1 MPHMTSPLADDKP
14 LLDPRPAPGWK
25 PPVAA
30 SRAAIILAL
39 VSVYLVWGSTYLAMR
54 IGLTGFAPFFMAGT
68 RFTIAGGLLMIVLL
82 MRGASLPTLRQWG
95 GAAIVGVL
103 LLSGGNGGVV
113 YAEQTVGSGLAALA
127 LATVPLLTALLA
139 GALGQW
145 PTGREWAGLVV
156 GFAGI
161 VLLNMDGGL
170 RASPTGAIAL
180 LLAASAW
187 AVGSVWSRKLPLP
200 PGMMDSAAEM
210 LCGGAALLALGACRH
225 EHWRAHPPFA
235 ACAALA
241 YLVFGAIAGF
251 SAYVYLLA
259 RVRPALATS
268 YAYVN
273 PVIAVALGAAFA
285 GEKITPVVFA
295 SGLLI
300 VGGVVLVAVGKKKKQ
315 GV

>member
-1 MPHMTSPLADDKP
+1 MTNPVADTEVLADRRRAQDRKEPLA
-14 LLDPRPAPGWK
+14 
-25 PPVAA
+25 A
-30 SRAAIILAL
+30 SQAAIILAL

-54 IGLTGFAPFFMAGT
+54 IGLTGFAPFLMAGT
-68 RFTIAGGLLMIVLL
+68 RFTIAGGLLMAVLL
-82 MRGASLPTLRQWG
+82 ARGASLPTAKEWG
-95 GAAIVGVL
+95 GAAIVGIL

-139 GALGQW
+139 GVWGQW
-145 PTGREWAGLVV
+145 PTAREWVGLAV

-170 RASPTGAIAL
+170 RASPLGATAL
-180 LLAASAW
+180 LVAAVSW
-187 AVGSVWSRKLPLP
+187 ALGSVWSRRLTLPQ
-200 PGMMDSAAEM
+200 GMMASAAEM
-210 LCGGAALLALGACRH
+210 LCGGAALLALGASQH
-225 EHWRAHPPFA
+225 EHWHAHPSRA
-235 ACAALA
+235 AIGALA

-273 PVIAVALGAAFA
+273 PVIAVALGAAFV
-285 GEKITPVVFA
+285 GEKITPVVFL

-300 VGGVVLVAVGKKKKQ
+300 VGGVVLVALGKTKRQ

>member
-1 MPHMTSPLADDKP
+1 MSSPLADSQP
-14 LLDPRPAPGWK
+14 LPDAGPAPAWK
-25 PPVAA
+25 EPLVS
-30 SRAAIILAL
+30 SRAGVILAL

-54 IGLTGFAPFFMAGT
+54 IGLTGFAPFLMAGT
-68 RFTIAGGLLMIVLL
+68 RFTIAGTLLMAVLL
-82 MRGASLPTLRQWG
+82 VRGASLPTARQWG

-139 GALGQW
+139 GIWGQW
-145 PTGREWAGLVV
+145 PTAREWVGLAV

-161 VLLNMDGGL
+161 ALLNTGGGL
-170 RASPTGAIAL
+170 RASPAGAIAL
-180 LLAASAW
+180 LLAAASW
-187 AVGSVWSRKLPLP
+187 ALGSVWSRRLPQP
-200 PGMMDSAAEM
+200 PGMMASAAGM
-210 LCGGAALLALGACRH
+210 LCGGATLLALGAARQ
-225 EHWRAHPPFA
+225 EHWHAHPSPA
-235 ACAALA
+235 SCAALA

-273 PVIAVALGAAFA
+273 PVVAVALGAAFA
-285 GEKITPVVFA
+285 GEKITPIVLV

-300 VGGVVLVAVGKKKKQ
+300 VAGVILVMGSKAKRQ
-315 GV
+315 AA

>member
-1 MPHMTSPLADDKP
+1 MNNPVADSKP
-14 LLDPRPAPGWK
+14 LPDDGPAPDWK
-25 PPVAA
+25 EPIPS
-30 SRAAIILAL
+30 SRAGVILAL

-54 IGLTGFAPFFMAGT
+54 IGLTGFAPFLMAGT
-68 RFTIAGGLLMIVLL
+68 RFAIAGGGLMMVLL
-82 MRGASLPTLRQWG
+82 LCGASLPTRRQWG
-95 GAAIVGVL
+95 SAAIMGIL

-127 LATVPLLTALLA
+127 MATVPLLTALLA
-139 GALGQW
+139 GIWGQW
-145 PTGREWAGLVV
+145 PTGREWVGLAL

-200 PGMMDSAAEM
+200 PGMMASAAQM
-210 LCGGAALLALGACRH
+210 LCGGAALLALGGAAH
-225 EHWRAHPPFA
+225 EHWHAHPSLA
-235 ACAALA
+235 AWGALA
-241 YLVFGAIAGF
+241 YLVFAAVAGF

-285 GEKITPVVFA
+285 GEKVTPLVFA
-295 SGLLI
+295 AGGLI
-300 VGGVVLVAVGKKKKQ
+300 VGGVVLVAVGKAKRQ
-315 GV
+315 GA